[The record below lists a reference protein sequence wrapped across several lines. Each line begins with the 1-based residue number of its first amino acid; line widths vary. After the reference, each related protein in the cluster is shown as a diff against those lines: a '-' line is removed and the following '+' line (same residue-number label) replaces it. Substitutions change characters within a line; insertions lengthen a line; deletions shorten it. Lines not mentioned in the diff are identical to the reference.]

1 MFFSQNVYK
10 EQKISNAKVLVFL
23 RKVLGKNTIGLFFLK
38 VLTTSNSL
46 WNLGELQVLIKSENQ
61 AMKLQ
66 WKPHS

>member
-1 MFFSQNVYK
+1 MLFPQSVYK

-46 WNLGELQVLIKSENQ
+46 
-61 AMKLQ
+61 
-66 WKPHS
+66 